1 MFLSI
6 YFGYHDSCI
15 TFSNNNKIVLHLEAE
30 RVFRKKHLRLKK
42 EQMEDLIK
50 VGLDYLQ
57 ISVNGIKKVYL
68 AQWNNQFDN
77 KKIVILGREFKP
89 IITRHHEN
97 HIGTGLVSNFKDAVI
112 VCADGGS
119 EDGTTKIYIKKD
131 KKITLLEDLNHTIL
145 TGKFYG
151 TITQLIIAPSFGR
164 AHDTNPGKTMGLA
177 ALGKYNKKYAIL
189 LDKYKDEINKLHMD
203 GCEHLLKIFN
213 LEPDY
218 NNPWLDKDRCDL
230 AYTAQEYW
238 TNTFLKKIVS
248 LRKHSKNI
256 IFVGGCAYNVV
267 LNTKIVESKIFDD
280 VYITPISGDCGQSL
294 GALIYHNRDLSCD
307 YPFLGRSFGKVPL
320 QASNLLKNVLKDLIE
335 KKIIAWYQAESEVG
349 PRSLGHRSFIG
360 IPTTSSMRVKL
371 SEKVKKREPYRPV
384 APIIPVEKFSY
395 YFKGSFYSPYMT
407 FAPKVKS
414 ITRKVAPAI
423 VHFDGT
429 SRVQTLEKST
439 NPFLHKL
446 LLELEKAGLPPI
458 LMNSSFNTNGEP
470 IVDTP
475 EDALRTFKNSE
486 ADVLYINGKRYEK
499 NQI

>member
-15 TFSNNNKIVLHLEAE
+15 TFSDKNRIVLHLEAE
-30 RVFRKKHLRLKK
+30 RVFRKKHLRLTK
-42 EQMEDLIK
+42 EQMENLIK
-50 VGLDYLQ
+50 IGLNYLGSS
-57 ISVNGIKKVYL
+57 IKEIKKVYL
-68 AQWNNQFDN
+68 ARWNNQFEE
-77 KKIVILGREFKP
+77 KIIKILGRKFRPE
-89 IITRHHEN
+89 ITIHHAN
-97 HIGTGLVSNFKDAVI
+97 HIGTGLVSNFKEALI
-112 VCADGGS
+112 ICADGGS
-119 EDGTTKIYIKKD
+119 EDGTTRVYLKKN
-131 KKITLLEDLNHTIL
+131 KMITLLEDLNDTIL

-151 TITQLIIAPSFGR
+151 TITQMIISPSFGR

-177 ALGKYNKKYAIL
+177 SLGKYNKKYASL
-189 LDKYKDEINKLHMD
+189 LDKHKEEINKLHFN
-203 GCEHLLKIFN
+203 GCEHLLKIFKIKK
-213 LEPDY
+213 DY
-218 NNPWLDKDRCDL
+218 NNHWLDKNRCDL

-238 TNTFLKKIVS
+238 ADNFLNKICS
-248 LRKHSKNI
+248 LRKYSKNL

-267 LNTKIVESKIFDD
+267 LNTKLVESKVFDN
-280 VYITPISGDCGQSL
+280 VYITPVSGDCGQSL
-294 GALIYHNRDLSCD
+294 GALIYHHQNLSCN
-307 YPFLGRSFGKVPL
+307 YPFLGRSFGQLSL
-320 QASNLLKNVLKDLIE
+320 QGNALLSSVLNDLVN
-335 KKIIAWYQAESEVG
+335 KKIVAWYQGESEIG
-349 PRSLGHRSFIG
+349 PRSLGHRSFLG
-360 IPTTSSMRVKL
+360 IPTSKDMCVKL

-384 APIIPVEKFSY
+384 APIIPIEKFST

-429 SRVQTLEKST
+429 SRVQTLEKSS

-446 LLELEKAGLPPI
+446 LLELEKEGFPPI
-458 LMNSSFNTNGEP
+458 LMNSSFNINGEA

-486 ADVLYINGKRYEK
+486 ADVLYINGKRYEQ